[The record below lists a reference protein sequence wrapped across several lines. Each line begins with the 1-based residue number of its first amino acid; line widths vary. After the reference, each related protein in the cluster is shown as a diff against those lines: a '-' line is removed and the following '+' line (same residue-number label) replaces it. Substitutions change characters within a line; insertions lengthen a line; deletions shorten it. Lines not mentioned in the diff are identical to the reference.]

1 MSSCES
7 ITLKCPK
14 LPTQICKTMFITV
27 VIYFIMHQKHPELK
41 DKMALAQSV
50 K

>member
-1 MSSCES
+1 MK
-7 ITLKCPK
+7 TPK
-14 LPTQICKTMFITV
+14 TQICKTMFKIA
-27 VIYFIMHQKHPELK
+27 VIYFIMCQKHPNMR

>member
-1 MSSCES
+1 M
-7 ITLKCPK
+7 
-14 LPTQICKTMFITV
+14 CKTMFIIV
-27 VIYFIMHQKHPELK
+27 VIYFIMCQKHSDMR